1 MQKRLSVLGKVA
13 QCALALAFG
22 LAFAVA
28 GFLGGISPLA
38 KQLTGY
44 WQARNYIAVPATVAD
59 VSLASSHDS
68 DSGTMY
74 RVDAIFRYQMA
85 GRNYTG
91 GRASLNRGYDNV
103 SDYHARLFA
112 ELDAARDQGRQLA
125 LWVDPNAPQ
134 RAIYDRGLRWHLLV
148 FRIPF
153 AILFPA
159 IALFCVWI
167 AFRVWRSKKNQAP
180 APLKAGTRIK
190 AADSGAFALF
200 LVAAFW
206 NLLSWPIAI
215 ITLAKDGPG
224 VSWLAL
230 FILLFPLIGLGMLA
244 LAVRIRAKRRRI
256 GDPVLELR
264 GLMPLRGRIHFM
276 PPLGERMRGAPRSQE
291 VSVEVAL
298 VKDRGPGEDDT
309 PTTLWQQSTPAVSLA
324 WGTLSHDFQMAV
336 PAPDS
341 DDVGVEV
348 TLKVAG
354 SQVQFLLPRGDSVG
368 MEAGAAGAVAGWQS
382 SQRTEQ

>member
-1 MQKRLSVLGKVA
+1 
-13 QCALALAFG
+13 
-22 LAFAVA
+22 
-28 GFLGGISPLA
+28 
-38 KQLTGY
+38 
-44 WQARNYIAVPATVAD
+44 
-59 VSLASSHDS
+59 
-68 DSGTMY
+68 
-74 RVDAIFRYQMA
+74 
-85 GRNYTG
+85 
-91 GRASLNRGYDNV
+91 V